1 MATKKFATPPN
12 SCELNKLLTR
22 GWVAQVKPVGADPSE
37 YKFVRGATGIDVNIE
52 TSTVDATDLDSD
64 GWASDIKTGRSLTIA
79 INGQY
84 VRKGDLDLLSEDQVL
99 LKYSGEELGDLGKI
113 DFRVWRS
120 DIDEGWEGTASNNF
134 QAGSG
139 DANGLR
145 TFTSNLKSACA
156 PTRIHSVEK
165 GSETKESKPLDEAE
179 LLKVLAPA
187 GTPASGEGDGT
198 P

>member
-1 MATKKFATPPN
+1 MATGKFATPPN

-22 GWVAQVKPVGADPSE
+22 GWVLQVKPVGAAPSE
-37 YKFVRGATGIDVNIE
+37 YKFVRGATSIDVNIE
-52 TSTVDATDLDSD
+52 TSTVDATDLDSG
-64 GWASDIKTGRSLTIA
+64 GWASDIKTSRSLTVA
-79 INGQY
+79 VTGQY

-120 DIDEGWEGTASNNF
+120 DVDEGWEGTASNNF

-165 GSETKESKPLDEAE
+165 GAEGTASVEIDEEE
-179 LLKVLAPA
+179 LLSVL
-187 GTPASGEGDGT
+187 TPTGDTGGE
-198 P
+198 